1 MSQYPTCVALLDCN
15 NFFASCERMLDPSL
29 EGVPVAVLSSN
40 DGCLIA
46 RSEEVKELGV
56 PMGAPWFKWKD
67 FWNEKGVRLF
77 SLNMQLYTE
86 TSARIMNLL
95 IERLPKVQVY
105 SIDEAFLDLSGM
117 EKYFDLEKFL
127 QQLRHDIRQQIG
139 IPVSIG
145 VAPSKALAKMANAIA
160 KKKKTTYVEYLMDAD
175 VREAVLKAT
184 PVEKVWGVGRRNA
197 VKMHDIGVQTAWDLA
212 CLNPR
217 TVQKMRS
224 VIEGRLVLELRGQ
237 SCLAIETP
245 SDVKHHIGSSRSFGE
260 KITTLEN
267 LQGAFTF
274 LMHLATRKLMRQQSA
289 CKTIY
294 LHVYIGKPRSPD
306 RKTVSKS
313 VTLPTASHYPPVL
326 LQEVLRVLAEELYQP
341 GYRYYKAG
349 VVLCELS
356 SMAELRSNLFF
367 EQSQGKQSKVLELM
381 TQLNRN
387 QPKPQVEWASFKVEE
402 GTKPWIPKCDHM
414 SSPSATHITD
424 DEMET
429 ARPWW

>member
-46 RSEEVKELGV
+46 RSEEVKALGV
-56 PMGAPWFKWKD
+56 PMGAPWFLWKD
-67 FWNEKGVRLF
+67 FLNKNGVRLF

-95 IERLPKVQVY
+95 IARVPHVQVY

-117 EKYFDLEKFL
+117 EKYFDLEQFL
-127 QQLRHDIRQQIG
+127 QQLRHDIKEQIG

-145 VAPSKALAKMANAIA
+145 VAPSKVLAKLANAIA
-160 KKKKTTYVEYLMDAD
+160 KKKKTTYIEYLMDPA
-175 VREAVLKAT
+175 VREAVLKET

-197 VKMHDIGVQTAWDLA
+197 AKMHGIGVLTAWDLA

-217 TVQKMRS
+217 KVQQMRS

-237 SCLAIETP
+237 ACLPIEAP
-245 SDVKHHIGSSRSFGE
+245 PDVKQHIGSSRSFGQ
-260 KITTLEN
+260 KITSLTDLE
-267 LQGAFTF
+267 GAFTF
-274 LMHLATRKLMRQQSA
+274 LMAMATKKLVRQRSA
-289 CKTIY
+289 CKTI
-294 LHVYIGKPRSPD
+294 HITVYIGKPRDPA
-306 RKTVSKS
+306 RRHVSCS
-313 VTLPTASHYPPVL
+313 VSVPEASHYPPQLLRAVL
-326 LQEVLRVLAEELYQP
+326 EALPQLYQP
-341 GYRYYKAG
+341 GYQYYKAG
-349 VVLCELS
+349 VMLCELS
-356 SMAELRSNLFF
+356 SIAEVKSNLFF
-367 EQSQGKQSKVLELM
+367 EQNQGKQHKILELM

-387 QPKPQVEWASFKVEE
+387 QPKPQVEWAGFKTD
-402 GTKPWIPKCDHM
+402 GGATPWQPKCEHM
-414 SSPSATHITD
+414 STPSVEHLTD
-424 DEMET
+424 DEIDT